1 MADRRSYL
9 EASAAIATAGLAGCM
24 ADLKGGGS
32 GGSKT
37 LTSASILP
45 DGHPLANAGV
55 TFREKVTEKTN
66 GQIEW
71 DHYPAGQLSGDPAGY
86 INLVREGSADFVTVA
101 TAYIEADSPLA
112 SAPDL
117 PGTYQD
123 VKVGT
128 QALWLY
134 AQNFLQE
141 ETWNDL
147 GIQLLSCGK
156 TGPNQIIHAGEKM
169 DKLEK
174 WDGKSIRV
182 ASGMLSLIAEAMGA
196 SPTTMSSGDV
206 YNALERGTIDG
217 ALNDLYTIVSYGWG
231 DVADYSTLNV
241 NLGSG
246 ATLLGMDQE
255 LYQGFSDDVKN
266 AITEASEESIK
277 ASAENIISEN
287 KKARDADI
295 EFFELPDA
303 EVERWHSELNS
314 VIEKWIQRQENN
326 GHAGSEAV
334 EAWRNALEE
343 AGQ

>member
-1 MADRRSYL
+1 MPRRRRYL
-9 EASAAIATAGLAGCM
+9 EASAAIATASIAGC
-24 ADLKGGGS
+24 LGS
-32 GGSKT
+32 ITGSSSSGPQT

-45 DGHPLANAGV
+45 EGHPLANAGV
-55 TFREKVTEKTN
+55 TFREKVTEKTG

-71 DHYPAGQLSGDPAGY
+71 EHFPAGQLSGDPGGY
-86 INLVREGSADFVTVA
+86 INLVQEGSADFVTVA

-123 VKVGT
+123 VEVGT
-128 QALWLY
+128 QALWQY

-156 TGPNQIIHAGEKM
+156 TGPNQIIHAGEKI
-169 DKLEK
+169 DKLGK
-174 WDGKSIRV
+174 WEGKSIRV

-206 YNALERGTIDG
+206 YNAMERGTIDG
-217 ALNDLYTIVSYGWG
+217 ALNDHYTIKSYGWG

-255 LYQGFSDDVKN
+255 LYQGFSDDVKS
-266 AITEASEESIK
+266 AIAEASEESIE

-287 KKARDADI
+287 QEARNADI

-303 EVERWHSELNS
+303 EVERWHSELDS
-314 VIEKWIQRQENN
+314 VIEKWTQRQENN

-334 EAWRNALEE
+334 EAWQDALEE